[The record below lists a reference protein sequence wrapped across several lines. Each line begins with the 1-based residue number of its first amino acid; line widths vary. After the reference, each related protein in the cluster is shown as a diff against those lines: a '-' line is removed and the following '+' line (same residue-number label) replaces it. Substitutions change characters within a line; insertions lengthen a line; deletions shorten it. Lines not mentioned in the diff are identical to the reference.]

1 MSEDKFSQHYNI
13 KNAKTIIDDIKK
25 VGVLKGIVLA
35 NRKGDVIVENFE
47 SGFEANKYAAM
58 CASVLE
64 SAENLGKN
72 IQSQKTGKIVAELMG
87 GQSIVII
94 ECTENLFFSLA
105 LEANS
110 KINDIFSDIGRFCQ
124 EILSRNKKKKL

>member
-1 MSEDKFSQHYNI
+1 M
-13 KNAKTIIDDIKK
+13 IIDEIKK
-25 VGVLKGIVLA
+25 IGELKGIVLA

-47 SGFEANKYAAM
+47 LGFEANIYAAM

-64 SAENLGKN
+64 SAESLGKN

-94 ECTENLFFSLA
+94 ECMENFFFSLV
-105 LEANS
+105 L
-110 KINDIFSDIGRFCQ
+110 
-124 EILSRNKKKKL
+124 